1 MDRVVAT
8 IRAIPDFP
16 KPGILFRD
24 ITPMMQDPE
33 AFRQAIDA
41 LVAPHLGNP
50 PDRVA
55 GIESRGFLFAAAMAY
70 RLGCGCVVLRKPGK
84 LPWKTRSASYSLEYG
99 TDSIEIH
106 EDAVTPGQTV
116 VLVDDLLATGGTMQ
130 AAAKLVRELG
140 GQVIEQ
146 LFVVELAD
154 LNGRAKLEGSIRSL
168 LTY

>member
-33 AFRQAIDA
+33 AFRQVIDA
-41 LVAPHLGNP
+41 LVAPHLDNP

-55 GIESRGFLFAAAMAY
+55 GIESRGFLFASAMAY

-140 GQVIEQ
+140 GKVVEQ
-146 LFVVELAD
+146 LFVVELGD
-154 LNGRAKLEGSIRSL
+154 LNGRARLEGPVRSL
-168 LTY
+168 LKY

>member
-1 MDRVVAT
+1 
-8 IRAIPDFP
+8 
-16 KPGILFRD
+16 
-24 ITPMMQDPE
+24 
-33 AFRQAIDA
+33 
-41 LVAPHLGNP
+41 
-50 PDRVA
+50 
-55 GIESRGFLFAAAMAY
+55 MAY

-140 GQVIEQ
+140 GKVVEQ
-146 LFVVELAD
+146 LFVVELGD
-154 LNGRAKLEGSIRSL
+154 LNGRARLEGPVRSL
-168 LTY
+168 LKY